1 MLTVSDWNPMAVAF
15 ELVADFLD
23 NENDAKRCARLMA
36 SKIKPVTIDEH
47 QAERGQGT
55 RANRCGN

>member
-1 MLTVSDWNPMAVAF
+1 MAVAF